1 MPAVRAC
8 AARRAGS
15 DRRRYILP
23 MAAVAAAP
31 RRAFR
36 KALQDRVFDPVY
48 YFHGEDDFLKDDAV
62 RKLIDSAVEPGTRDF
77 NLDVVRAPDVTG
89 EDLAALL
96 ASLPM
101 MAERRAVVVRGV
113 SDLKK
118 DARAALDRYL
128 DAPAADL
135 VLVLTDGADAGKP
148 DRGLLDRATAL
159 EFAPLSEKDLAA
171 WIAHQAAEHGTSIT
185 GAAAALLH
193 RAVGKDLPALAA
205 EIDKLASYAS
215 GREIDESDVSAIVGV
230 RRGETMGDLLDAV
243 ARRDARDALA
253 LLPHVLEQPKA
264 SGVTLVL
271 ALTTQTLALAWGRAR
286 RDEGLSAGRLAKE
299 YYDFL
304 KGAGSAFTGRPWGEA
319 VSAWT
324 GAVDRWSPESLERAL
339 DALLAA
345 DVALKETRL
354 SSDAQQ
360 LETTILAMCV
370 DDAVP
375 RPRAAFAHGS

>member
-1 MPAVRAC
+1 
-8 AARRAGS
+8 
-15 DRRRYILP
+15 

-36 KALQDRVFDPVY
+36 KALQDRVFAPVY

-62 RKLIDSAVEPGTRDF
+62 RKLIDSAVDPGTRDF
-77 NLDVVRAPDVTG
+77 NLDVVRGPDVTG
-89 EDLAALL
+89 DTLAPLL

-101 MAERRAVVVRGV
+101 MAERRVVVVRGV
-113 SDLKK
+113 GELKK

-128 DAPAADL
+128 DAPSSDL
-135 VLVLTDGADAGKP
+135 VVVLVDGADAGKP
-148 DRGLLDRATAL
+148 DRALLDRATVL
-159 EFAPLSEKDLAA
+159 EFAPLPEKDLEA
-171 WIAHQAAEHGTSIT
+171 WIAHQAAEHDTSIT

-193 RAVGKDLPALAA
+193 SAVGNDLPALAA
-205 EIDKLASYAS
+205 EIDKLASYAA
-215 GREIDESDVSAIVGV
+215 GREIDESAVVAIVGV

-243 ARRDARDALA
+243 ARRDAREALK

-286 RDEGLSAGRLAKE
+286 RDDGVAVGRLSKE
-299 YYDFL
+299 YFDFL
-304 KGAGSAFTGRPWGEA
+304 KSVGATFTGRPWGEA
-319 VSAWT
+319 VNAWA
-324 GAVDRWSPESLERAL
+324 GAVDRWTPVTLERAL

-354 SSDAQQ
+354 SSDEQQ
-360 LETTILAMCV
+360 LQTTILAMCV
-370 DDAVP
+370 DDDVP
-375 RPRAAFAHGS
+375 RPRAAFAHGA